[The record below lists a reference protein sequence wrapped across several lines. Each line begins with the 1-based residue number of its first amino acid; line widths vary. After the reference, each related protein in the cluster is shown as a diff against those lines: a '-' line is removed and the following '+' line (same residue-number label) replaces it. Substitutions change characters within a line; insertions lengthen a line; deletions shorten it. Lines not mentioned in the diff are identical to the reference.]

1 MFKIDVCITLDP
13 NWAKILDPDQN
24 FNVFGSTT
32 MQGAM
37 AHLRDDFSWRVYY
50 IWGAKI
56 FGTETRSQLT
66 MSLLCTQQTS
76 TPYTV
81 RKEIKCSGDSEI
93 LREIARDTT
102 RIKSCRSDFR
112 VVSRPISF
120 SISEFPLHFISFL
133 TVRMSWIPP
142 PHTISE
148 ALLYCSVYTI
158 AWFILLNR

>member
-1 MFKIDVCITLDP
+1 
-13 NWAKILDPDQN
+13 
-24 FNVFGSTT
+24 

-133 TVRMSWIPP
+133 TVCMSWIPT
-142 PHTISE
+142 PHNLRSSSV
-148 ALLYCSVYTI
+148 LFSLYHSMIYTAKQI
-158 AWFILLNR
+158 KTRTVVLQSRRRRRKYLVSPEP